1 MNWRL
6 KALAQA
12 AIARLPAKAGLE
24 MYYQMQRAWGRLR
37 RVDPLVGFE
46 DGLRL
51 VAGIEATGR
60 SVVDGAVVEVGTGR
74 RINVPIAFWL
84 CGAASVVTLD
94 RNPYFKPSLIEE
106 DLAFIRR
113 EPWAVHAV
121 FGARA
126 EASCFNERLDLIVH
140 GQLTVPELMARARID
155 YVAPADARRIPLND
169 GLVDFHVSNNVL
181 EHVTPDELHGLLREG
196 ARLLARDGVMAHR
209 VDFSDHFAECD
220 SRISSVNFLRFSDQ
234 EWRIFA
240 GNRYAYHNRLR
251 IDDLESVIKGLGLE
265 IVNVNAEIDEA
276 ALRALE
282 AGMALD
288 HRFAAKSK
296 NVNATASALLVM
308 ARPRAPTPARR
319 RSDARVPG

>member
-60 SVVDGAVVEVGTGR
+60 SVVDRAVVEVGTGR
-74 RINVPIAFWL
+74 RINVPMAFWL

-94 RNPYFKPSLIEE
+94 RNPYLKTSLIEE

-113 EPWAVHAV
+113 EPWAVHSA

-126 EASCFNERLDLIVH
+126 EAPYFRERLDLIVY
-140 GQLTVPELMARARID
+140 GQLSVPELMARARID
-155 YVAPADARRIPLND
+155 YVAPADAKTVPLND

-181 EHVTPDELHGLLREG
+181 EHVTPDELRGILREG
-196 ARLLARDGVMAHR
+196 ARLLAGDGVMAHR

-220 SRISSVNFLRFSDQ
+220 SHISSVNFLRFSDE
-234 EWRIFA
+234 EWRMFA

-251 IDDLESVIKGLGLE
+251 IDDLESVVRDLGLE
-265 IVNVNAEIDEA
+265 IVSENAEIDDA

-288 HRFAAKSK
+288 RRFAAKPK
-296 NVNATASALLVM
+296 DVNATTSALMVM

-319 RSDARVPG
+319 RGDVRVSG